1 VYKKIFAAGLFLSVA
16 AATIPTVS
24 RAQHSVSSRYGLKT
38 VSTLAEYK
46 TLCASDPQ
54 QQIVYLPDIIPGI
67 KLDIRYATANNLMR
81 KPMYKTPAA
90 FLRLPAAQAL
100 LAAEQ
105 DLKRLGYGLKIYDG
119 YRPYRV
125 TVAFY
130 EAYHDTTFVA
140 SPYTGSR
147 HNRGCAVDLTLID
160 LKSGKE
166 LFMPTPY
173 DAFTKQ
179 ASATWT
185 DGISTEAI
193 ANRKTLQDVML
204 KHGFVIYPAEWW
216 HFDFAGYQHYPITD
230 ITFEDLL
237 ANRSAA
243 AEASPTS
250 TTTDAQPAPGSALR
264 YTADW
269 QSLQSYTIPEWFR
282 DAKFGIFIH
291 WGVYSVPEFGSEW
304 YPRNM
309 YQPHSEDSNDAKVF
323 THHIATYGPQDRFG
337 YKDLIPLF
345 KAQYFDADKWADL
358 FKRAGAKYVVP
369 VAEHH
374 DGFAMYKTSLSRWN
388 AAEMGP
394 KRDIIGELSEAIRR
408 KGLIF
413 GLSSHRIE
421 HWWFMNGGRTFNSDV
436 NDEVYKD
443 FYGPAMQETD
453 SMTPEYMNDWLLRC
467 TELTNKYHP
476 QLFWF
481 DWWIGVQ
488 PRFQPYL
495 KSFASYYYNQGLQ
508 WNKGVVINYKYN
520 SFPPGVAVLDLE
532 RGMLNGIRDTAWQT
546 DDAVGFQSWGYI
558 KGEKYKSP
566 QYLIDELV
574 DIVSKNGNLLLNIGP
589 RSDGIIP
596 IEQQQLL
603 LSMGAWLSV
612 NGEAIYGTRPWK
624 DYGEGPTENASGPFA
639 DSKIK
644 PFTAAD
650 IRYTTKK
657 DTLYAITL
665 KLPDGDTRMQKLGTD
680 AGNGHIVSVK
690 LVGSAEKLKWTQGKD
705 ALVIHPA
712 AHYPSTYAAVY
723 KIRFAR

>member
-1 VYKKIFAAGLFLSVA
+1 
-16 AATIPTVS
+16 
-24 RAQHSVSSRYGLKT
+24 
-38 VSTLAEYK
+38 
-46 TLCASDPQ
+46 
-54 QQIVYLPDIIPGI
+54 
-67 KLDIRYATANNLMR
+67 
-81 KPMYKTPAA
+81 MYRTPAA

-100 LAAEQ
+100 LAIEQ
-105 DLKRLGYGLKIYDG
+105 QLRPMGYGLKVYDG
-119 YRPYRV
+119 YRPYKV

-160 LKSGKE
+160 LRTGKE

-185 DGISTEAI
+185 DGLSEQALS
-193 ANRKTLQDVML
+193 NRKLLQDVML
-204 KHGFVIYPAEWW
+204 QHGFVIYPSEWW
-216 HFDFAGYQHYPITD
+216 HFDFAGWQNYPVTD
-230 ITFEDLL
+230 ISFEDLL
-237 ANRSAA
+237 GRKPPANSRSGADA
-243 AEASPTS
+243 DNPPFDGASPDHS
-250 TTTDAQPAPGSALR
+250 TLR

-269 QSLQSYTIPEWFR
+269 ESLQSHPIPDWFR

-291 WGVYSVPEFGSEW
+291 WGVYSVPAFGSEW
-304 YPRNM
+304 YPREM
-309 YQPHSEDSNDAKVF
+309 YQKDAKDSQVYV
-323 THHIATYGPQDRFG
+323 HHRDTYGPQDKFG
-337 YKDLIPLF
+337 YKDFIPMF
-345 KAQYFDADKWADL
+345 RAQHFDADRWADL

-394 KRDIIGELSEAIRR
+394 HRDIIGELSEAVRR

-436 NDEVYKD
+436 NDEVYRD
-443 FYGPAMQETD
+443 FYGPAMQEGD
-453 SMTPEYMNDWLLRC
+453 SMTTEYMNDWLLRC
-467 TELTNKYHP
+467 TELANKYHP

-481 DWWIGVQ
+481 DWWIGAQ
-488 PRFQPYL
+488 QRFQPYL

-508 WNKGVVINYKYN
+508 WDKGVVINYKYN

-546 DDAVGFQSWGYI
+546 DDAVGYKSWGNI
-558 KGEKYKSP
+558 KNERYKSA
-566 QYLIDELV
+566 QYLVDELV

-596 IEQQQLL
+596 EEQQQLL
-603 LSMGAWLSV
+603 LSIGGWLQV
-612 NGEAIYGTRPWK
+612 NGQAIYATRPWK
-624 DYGEGPTENASGPFA
+624 EYGEGPTENASGPFA
-639 DSKIK
+639 DSKIQ
-644 PFTAAD
+644 PFTSQD

-665 KLPDGDTRMQKLGTD
+665 MIPDGDIRMQKLGAG
-680 AGNGHIVSVK
+680 AGNGRIISVS
-690 LVGSAEKLKWTQGKD
+690 LLGSPEKLRWSQEKD
-705 ALVIHPA
+705 ALVIHRA
-712 AHYPSTYAAVY
+712 SHYPSAYAAVY
-723 KIRFAR
+723 RIRFAVP

>member
-264 YTADW
+264 YTAD
-269 QSLQSYTIPEWFR
+269 
-282 DAKFGIFIH
+282 
-291 WGVYSVPEFGSEW
+291 
-304 YPRNM
+304 
-309 YQPHSEDSNDAKVF
+309 
-323 THHIATYGPQDRFG
+323 
-337 YKDLIPLF
+337 
-345 KAQYFDADKWADL
+345 
-358 FKRAGAKYVVP
+358 
-369 VAEHH
+369 
-374 DGFAMYKTSLSRWN
+374 
-388 AAEMGP
+388 
-394 KRDIIGELSEAIRR
+394 
-408 KGLIF
+408 
-413 GLSSHRIE
+413 
-421 HWWFMNGGRTFNSDV
+421 
-436 NDEVYKD
+436 
-443 FYGPAMQETD
+443 
-453 SMTPEYMNDWLLRC
+453 
-467 TELTNKYHP
+467 
-476 QLFWF
+476 
-481 DWWIGVQ
+481 
-488 PRFQPYL
+488 
-495 KSFASYYYNQGLQ
+495 
-508 WNKGVVINYKYN
+508 
-520 SFPPGVAVLDLE
+520 
-532 RGMLNGIRDTAWQT
+532 
-546 DDAVGFQSWGYI
+546 
-558 KGEKYKSP
+558 
-566 QYLIDELV
+566 
-574 DIVSKNGNLLLNIGP
+574 
-589 RSDGIIP
+589 
-596 IEQQQLL
+596 
-603 LSMGAWLSV
+603 
-612 NGEAIYGTRPWK
+612 
-624 DYGEGPTENASGPFA
+624 
-639 DSKIK
+639 
-644 PFTAAD
+644 
-650 IRYTTKK
+650 
-657 DTLYAITL
+657 
-665 KLPDGDTRMQKLGTD
+665 
-680 AGNGHIVSVK
+680 
-690 LVGSAEKLKWTQGKD
+690 
-705 ALVIHPA
+705 
-712 AHYPSTYAAVY
+712 
-723 KIRFAR
+723 